1 MLKGL
6 NLPLRK
12 ADNRVEPVWQR
23 QYDRI
28 ILIVDAKSN
37 LVAEV
42 RGESP
47 EDLAEI
53 MAASPET
60 LRVFEDLLD
69 LFQGIDGGEN
79 EDNEV
84 FARAIAHRDAM
95 RARLGLPQETIKE
108 G

>member
-1 MLKGL
+1 MLTGL
-6 NLPLRK
+6 NLPLQVVYSTKVPR
-12 ADNRVEPVWQR
+12 AV
-23 QYDRI
+23 
-28 ILIVDAKSN
+28 IVDAGGQVMAKVEGNASE
-37 LVAEV
+37 A
-42 RGESP
+42 
-47 EDLAEI
+47 LAEI

-84 FARAIAHRDAM
+84 FARAIAHRAAM
-95 RARLGLPQETIKE
+95 RARMGLPPETIKE